1 MGVTRKPRILK
12 HSETQTLCSSLTM
25 DLYTLIPR
33 TLVGVVY
40 PAFMSLKSVLHGSPE
55 TATAWMRYWVV
66 LGVFS
71 LLELLLDP
79 VVNPISYSF
88 PPSWLS
94 SVCSWSGA
102 CCPSPGTAPT
112 SSSTR
117 FFSHFSKSTTR
128 KLRIKQ
134 RKQSSHLKTSSETC
148 LRVTKKRMAKRRKM
162 ANLRQL
168 IS

>member
-1 MGVTRKPRILK
+1 MYSGVLSDPCQASGAWLVATWRHGDMATNLANDCVV
-12 HSETQTLCSSLTM
+12 QTLCSSLTM

-79 VVNPISYSF
+79 VVNPI
-88 PPSWLS
+88 
-94 SVCSWSGA
+94 
-102 CCPSPGTAPT
+102 
-112 SSSTR
+112 R
-117 FFSHFSKSTTR
+117 
-128 KLRIKQ
+128 
-134 RKQSSHLKTSSETC
+134 
-148 LRVTKKRMAKRRKM
+148 
-162 ANLRQL
+162 
-168 IS
+168 

>member
-1 MGVTRKPRILK
+1 MSGQSSMACSDMATWPVATNLANDCVV
-12 HSETQTLCSSLTM
+12 QTLCSSLTM

-79 VVNPISYSF
+79 VVNPI
-88 PPSWLS
+88 
-94 SVCSWSGA
+94 
-102 CCPSPGTAPT
+102 
-112 SSSTR
+112 R
-117 FFSHFSKSTTR
+117 
-128 KLRIKQ
+128 
-134 RKQSSHLKTSSETC
+134 
-148 LRVTKKRMAKRRKM
+148 
-162 ANLRQL
+162 
-168 IS
+168 